1 MNLEGKNRRRIRG
14 TQPDHKEA
22 ARALRQ
28 PLTPAE
34 HVLWQALRDRKLAGL
49 KFRRQHAVGPF
60 ILDFY
65 CPSHKLV
72 IELDGG
78 IHHRQVGYDEA
89 RSAHLSTYGCHVIR
103 FHNEKV
109 LADLPSVLQR
119 IRDAVRG

>member
-1 MNLEGKNRRRIRG
+1 MNLEGRNPRRIRG
-14 TQPDHKEA
+14 TRPEHKEA

-49 KFRRQHAVGPF
+49 KFRRQHAVGAF

-65 CPSHKLV
+65 CPAHKLV
-72 IELDGG
+72 VELDGG
-78 IHHRQVGYDEA
+78 IHHRQAGYDEA
-89 RSAHLSTYGCHVIR
+89 RSAHLSSYGYRLIR
-103 FHNEKV
+103 FRNEEV